1 METDGR
7 MPLSRAHPGAAG
19 VTAARAGLLNCHT
32 CGLLVRR
39 PVAAGRGKR
48 VVCPR
53 CGATLHQRKPY
64 STSRTWALVV
74 AAVIFY
80 LPANLLPV
88 TITSYLGSTQSD
100 TIISGVIYFM
110 QTGSWGI
117 ALIIFVASIVVPIA
131 KLMVLAGLLIS
142 VQRRSRWRPGE
153 RTRVYRLTEL
163 VGRWSMLDVFVVTI
177 LVALVRLD
185 FLSTIVAGPG
195 IVYFA
200 AVVVL
205 TMFAAITFDPRLIW
219 DAMEKRDG

>member
-1 METDGR
+1 
-7 MPLSRAHPGAAG
+7 MPLSRAHHGATG
-19 VTAARAGLLNCHT
+19 PTAALAGLLNCHT

-39 PVAAGRGKR
+39 PAAPGHGSRL
-48 VVCPR
+48 VCPR
-53 CGATLHQRKPY
+53 CGATLHQRKPH
-64 STSRTWALVV
+64 SINRTWALVI
-74 AAVIFY
+74 AAVLFY

-100 TIISGVIYFM
+100 TIISGVIYFIR
-110 QTGSWGI
+110 TGSWGI

-131 KLMVLAGLLIS
+131 KLMVLVGLLIS
-142 VQRRSRWRPGE
+142 VQRRSCWRPGE
-153 RTRVYRLTEL
+153 RTRVYRITEI

-185 FLSTIVAGPG
+185 FLTTIVAGPG

-219 DAMEKRDG
+219 DAMEKTDG